1 MSTTMGARPYEFLLS
16 EAPGTLSR
24 EEITVLSGQDLVAGT
39 LLGCVTKGAVTA
51 TGTATT
57 AGNGD
62 FVADSVDADA
72 SAQVG
77 NYTLVS
83 LSATKALL
91 YAPDGAFLGQYTI
104 GDAYAANG
112 ITFDTEGTWAAGDT
126 AVIAVAIA
134 AGSGSYVAYD
144 DDGTDD
150 GRRTAVGILT
160 ADCDATGGDTKAV
173 MIARQAEVYGA
184 KLTGSD
190 ANGLADLAALHIYS
204 RS

>member
-24 EEITVLSGQDLVAGT
+24 EEITVLSGQTLTAGT
-39 LLGCVTKGAVTA
+39 LLGQVTKGAVTA

-62 FVADSVDADA
+62 FVAESVDADA

-77 NYTLVS
+77 DFALVA

-112 ITFDTEGTWAAGDT
+112 IEFDTEGTWAAGDT

-150 GRRTAVGILT
+150 GRQTAVGILT
-160 ADCDATGGDTKAV
+160 ADCDATAGDTKAV
-173 MIARQAEVYGA
+173 MIARHAEVYGA
-184 KLTGSD
+184 KLTGAD
-190 ANGLADLAALHIYS
+190 ANGLADLAALHIYA